1 MGLAELKKSLHD
13 RLWNAQQRWFALRA
27 QGETKHGLKV
37 RGIREG
43 TANKYIRNL
52 IFTGSTKRAVE
63 ETLKSF
69 VEFAH
74 DKFGVQRLED
84 LSRHEFKAFIED
96 GIACGLAASTL
107 EARCSHLAK
116 LGAVIGKTES
126 FAALSRKLASRIRQ
140 LDRQGV
146 LKEPERLTPTPE
158 VANRA
163 IEILCLW
170 DQEQAARTGHPRAYH
185 LAAQLQMETAGRSVS
200 VTERLTKDCLKES
213 NQIELSGKGGRRVLV
228 PVSADLHT
236 AIAAQLDAAGEIQI
250 DRRAYHSAW
259 RRAVLAAGGRAT
271 GTHGLRRLST
281 QEFYRAEYARLI
293 AGGVP
298 PAEARL
304 QARAAAVE
312 RLGHARNRTDQAAC
326 YLGKGA

>member
-1 MGLAELKKSLHD
+1 MGLAEMKKSLHD

-43 TANKYIRNL
+43 DPNKYIRNL
-52 IFTGSTKRAVE
+52 LFTGSTKRAVE

-74 DKFGVQRLED
+74 EKFGTVRLED
-84 LSRHEFKAFIED
+84 LGRHEFKAFIED
-96 GIACGLAASTL
+96 GVARGLAASTL
-107 EARCSHLAK
+107 ETRCSHLAK

-126 FAALSRKLASRIRQ
+126 FASVSRKLATSIRE
-140 LDRQGV
+140 LARQGV
-146 LKEPERLTPTPE
+146 LREPERLTPTPD
-158 VANRA
+158 VAARA
-163 IEILCLW
+163 IEILRSW
-170 DQEQAARTGHPRAYH
+170 DEKYTAHSGQPRAYH
-185 LAAQLQMETAGRSVS
+185 LAARLQMETAGRSVS
-200 VTERLTKDCLKES
+200 VTDRLTMHCLRKV
-213 NQIELSGKGGRRVLV
+213 NQIELIGKGGRRLLV
-228 PVSADLHT
+228 PVSADLYT
-236 AIAAQLDAAGEIQI
+236 AIATHLRATGEIQI

-281 QEFYRAEYARLI
+281 QEFYRAEYARLV
-293 AGGVP
+293 AAGVP
-298 PAEARL
+298 PAQSRS

-312 RLGHARNRTDQAAC
+312 RLGHGRDRMDQADC
-326 YLGKGA
+326 YLGDAA